1 MNRRTLSFRV
11 DLLLANMYREVNKGV
26 IYCLSLNLSFTMVG
40 ASVHSAIAE
49 HSAGQHKFQ

>member
-1 MNRRTLSFRV
+1 MNRRILSFRV